1 MPDAAVRVVVGLGNP
16 GPKYERTR
24 HNAGFWFVDALA
36 RLHGGSFRSERK
48 FNGQLARA
56 PIAGEEVILF
66 KPDTFMNRSGE
77 AIGPLLRFYK
87 IEPAEMLV
95 AHDEIDLPP
104 GGLKLKQDGGHGG
117 HNGLRDTIRVLG
129 TRAFGRLRIGVGH
142 PGHKDDVVPYVL
154 TVAPAGEQAEI
165 DRAIQRAAETLPL
178 LVAGDWSRAYQ
189 RLHTAEPTKP

>member
-1 MPDAAVRVVVGLGNP
+1 MSDIPVRVVVGLGNP
-16 GPKYERTR
+16 GPRYDRTR
-24 HNAGFWFVDALA
+24 HNAGFWFVDELA

-48 FNGQLARA
+48 FNGQLARIS
-56 PIAGEEVILF
+56 IAGEDVVLL
-66 KPDTFMNRSGE
+66 KPETFMNRSGE
-77 AIGPLLRFYK
+77 ALGPLLRFFK
-87 IEPAEMLV
+87 IDPAAMLV

-154 TVAPAGEQAEI
+154 RVAPAAEQAEI
-165 DRAIQRAAETLPL
+165 DRALEHAAAAVPL
-178 LVAGDWSRAYQ
+178 LVQGDWARAYQ
-189 RLHTAEPTKP
+189 RLHTADNRTA

>member
-1 MPDAAVRVVVGLGNP
+1 MSDVPVRVVVGLGNP
-16 GPKYERTR
+16 GPRYERTR
-24 HNAGFWFVDALA
+24 HNAGFWFVDEVA

-48 FNGQLARA
+48 FQGQVAKVR
-56 PIAGEEVILF
+56 IAGEEVTLL
-66 KPDTFMNRSGE
+66 KPDTFMNKSGE
-77 AIGPLLRFYK
+77 SIGPLLRFFK
-87 IEPAEMLV
+87 MDPAAMLV

-154 TVAPAGEQAEI
+154 TNAPAAEQRDIESAI
-165 DRAIQRAAETLPL
+165 DRAVEVMPL
-178 LVAGDWSRAYQ
+178 LAAGDWSRAYQ
-189 RLHTAEPTKP
+189 RLHTVDKTSS